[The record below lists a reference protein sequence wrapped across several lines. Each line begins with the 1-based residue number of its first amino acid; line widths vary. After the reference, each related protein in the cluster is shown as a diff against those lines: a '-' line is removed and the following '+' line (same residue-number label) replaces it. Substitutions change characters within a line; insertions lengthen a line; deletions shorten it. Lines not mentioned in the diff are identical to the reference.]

1 MSARPWL
8 GPLSL
13 DQASGDSEGPQ
24 GVRGEA
30 DVLPEERRASRED
43 IHGDRQEDVPC
54 LVEEREQAAE
64 LPSRAQVEILN
75 VARIHFV
82 YIFSLF
88 LVSLFSIRRP
98 YCEKNSHVWRHGWS
112 SYLSW
117 SGCTYILLSAALN
130 PCLRTAYPHSSS
142 TSCSTATA
150 THKLRSWT
158 TEVATG
164 EEKNEAK
171 GWIEGQSIDLIAQ
184 LDPSLPRCCN
194 VRYEVRMSDS
204 RTRILKKKTTFSSP
218 HGTSRIAAS
227 DVRIT
232 RGRSRH

>member
-130 PCLRTAYPHSSS
+130 PCLRTAYPIHRARLAQLLPLP
-142 TSCSTATA
+142 TSRDRRPR
-150 THKLRSWT
+150 KLQLAKRKMR
-158 TEVATG
+158 
-164 EEKNEAK
+164 KNEAK
-171 GWIEGQSIDLIAQ
+171 GWI
-184 LDPSLPRCCN
+184 
-194 VRYEVRMSDS
+194 
-204 RTRILKKKTTFSSP
+204 
-218 HGTSRIAAS
+218 
-227 DVRIT
+227 
-232 RGRSRH
+232 